1 MQTSTNRKK
10 HGFIGKLLLLL
21 LAVILLISGIT
32 IYRDVS
38 GKRGDAIEF
47 SVEIPDGAGTTQIAE
62 ILKDRG
68 IIKHPF
74 LFKIY
79 GRLSGSHLYQKGVHT
94 LHTNMSF
101 SELFSELENTAQAS
115 GEKLTIPEGY
125 EARQIADL
133 IAEKGLGSKE
143 EFNNEMANGNF
154 SYDFVAQIP
163 RTENRLEGYLY
174 PSTYTIPEGTSI
186 HDIIDMMLAEFEKN
200 VVPVYN
206 ESETDKSLDEIV
218 TLASMVE
225 REAANDEERGKVA
238 SVFVNRLNI
247 GMKLESCATVQ
258 YILQERKTILSN
270 EDTAIDSPYN
280 TYKYEGLPVGPIA
293 SPGLRSIQ
301 AALNPDDTNYYYFLA
316 VADGS
321 QNLFSETFEEHN
333 QKLQEEQGTNS
344 TKESGDV

>member
-1 MQTSTNRKK
+1 
-10 HGFIGKLLLLL
+10 
-21 LAVILLISGIT
+21 
-32 IYRDVS
+32 
-38 GKRGDAIEF
+38 
-47 SVEIPDGAGTTQIAE
+47 
-62 ILKDRG
+62 
-68 IIKHPF
+68 
-74 LFKIY
+74 
-79 GRLSGSHLYQKGVHT
+79 
-94 LHTNMSF
+94 
-101 SELFSELENTAQAS
+101 
-115 GEKLTIPEGY
+115 
-125 EARQIADL
+125 
-133 IAEKGLGSKE
+133 
-143 EFNNEMANGNF
+143 
-154 SYDFVAQIP
+154 
-163 RTENRLEGYLY
+163 
-174 PSTYTIPEGTSI
+174 
-186 HDIIDMMLAEFEKN
+186 MMLAEFEKN

-247 GMKLESCATVQ
+247 GMKLESCA
-258 YILQERKTILSN
+258 
-270 EDTAIDSPYN
+270 PYN

-344 TKESGDV
+344 TEESGDV